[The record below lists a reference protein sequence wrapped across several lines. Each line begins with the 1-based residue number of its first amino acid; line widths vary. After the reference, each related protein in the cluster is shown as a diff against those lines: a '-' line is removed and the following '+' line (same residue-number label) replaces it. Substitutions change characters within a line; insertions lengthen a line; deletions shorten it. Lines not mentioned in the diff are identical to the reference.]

1 MTTKVSRS
9 DQKRTFDNIVRE
21 QLDAFERKER
31 QMRAEERLERA
42 RKLRLPVAVQS
53 GQSPR
58 QPGIGSMRS
67 RRSRESGSGSDLR
80 QPHGRAGEIGAR
92 EDAGS
97 ATQ

>member
-31 QMRAEERLERA
+31 KMRAEERLERA

-67 RRSRESGSGSDLR
+67 RMMADACGS
-80 QPHGRAGEIGAR
+80 
-92 EDAGS
+92 S
-97 ATQ
+97 AT

>member
-42 RKLRLPVAVQS
+42 RKLRLPVAVLS

-58 QPGIGSMRS
+58 QPGIDSMRS
-67 RRSRESGSGSDLR
+67 RMMADACES
-80 QPHGRAGEIGAR
+80 
-92 EDAGS
+92 S
-97 ATQ
+97 AT